1 MDTARHAIS
10 TFFKDTM
17 NPMVRHH
24 LDSFNDF
31 LDTKIPRYIQAS
43 NPLQLLLDDDRSI
56 HIYIG
61 GKDGTKLK
69 YKVPQNEDGTALLPH
84 MCRLENK
91 TYKYDFY
98 GDVVIE
104 YNFPNEP
111 SVTKTFE
118 DIFLGSIPLM
128 LKSSLCYLR
137 PMNSEELYDANE
149 CKFELG
155 GYFVVDGQE
164 RVLLTQE
171 ALGANMFYAKRR
183 KVFKAEKAVRSLTEA
198 DTQTKLE
205 SASKGEDYE
214 YVAGIN
220 SMSEDGT
227 KGPYSHIVLLGPKNA
242 SPNDPNDLAK
252 IQDFSVFSTQRL
264 ITTKL
269 PGFIQSI
276 PLISIFYALG
286 ITSDKDL
293 YDTILYGVPEKQRS
307 MYDGLFLSMVLS
319 HEKFL
324 SQTMEKEEDKDI
336 DANLL
341 VLRKQTRTRSLASIY
356 LNLYTNLFP
365 HCEIQENE
373 SISTFYR
380 RKAYLLGHMT
390 RLVMDIDLGIK
401 ESSDRDHFR
410 FKRLSASGELCFQ
423 EFIRIYMD
431 VTKNMKV
438 MLDSRIEFEKEIYK
452 GKKITELVQEDT
464 LRTKYWK
471 SREFIERFT
480 KSFKGKW
487 GDQDGVSQIL
497 SRYSYVGTIA
507 HLRRVN
513 LNMDKDSKQTEPRR
527 IHSSSWGLL
536 CPIDNPDGGSI
547 GMIKS
552 MTLLSTISTQSQSQ
566 LLKQYIFEQKN
577 ILKLGLINPSLWN
590 NSWTKVFLNSDLIC
604 VVKED
609 TESFHYNLIQQ
620 RRLGKLNKFVS
631 LCWNRMDNEY
641 LIFCDAGRISRPIY
655 QEGTKQ
661 ETIKSLK
668 SWNQILDKHMDYIDA
683 QESECL
689 KISMEPFHPTEPSEI
704 HGTAIFSASAS
715 INPFSEHNQAP
726 RNMFSCQQVKQAC
739 SWYNTAFNKRFDTIS
754 THLHSPQK
762 PLSQTWTLPYILG
775 GNGCMPY
782 GENVIVAVGIFTGY
796 NQEDSILLN
805 DNALKRGLFQ
815 TSYYHSYEIEEESLS
830 SNFNQGTIEVL
841 SSTLICN
848 PATNSKYREIVNR
861 KKDKDYSLLDPD
873 GVIKVGSK
881 VGPDTILVGIVT
893 PITNS
898 AGQVINFIDK
908 STLPKRGQHGIIDGI
923 YRYTTKEGLQGVK
936 IRISE
941 SRSPVLGDKFSARHG
956 QKGTCGLRIKE
967 EDMPY
972 TSSGLRPDLIV
983 NPHAFPSRMTIGQ
996 FLESMSNKIGVSLG
1010 TFIDGNAFST
1020 QGRIMD
1026 TKEILTQLGYHP
1038 YGNEI
1043 MYNGM
1048 NGEMIESEMFMGPTY
1063 YLRLKHMVEDKIN
1076 YRSTGP
1082 VTAMTHQPLEGRS
1095 KDGGLR
1101 IGEMERDSLL
1111 SHGMSNFLTES
1122 MMKRSDEHN
1131 FLFQPNSGLLD
1142 ANDTNEKTTTLN
1154 MPYSMGLFVHE
1165 IESMH
1170 IQVKLNGTE

>member
-1 MDTARHAIS
+1 MDVARHVLG
-10 TFFKDTM
+10 TFLKDTF
-17 NPMVRHH
+17 NPMTRHH

-31 LDTKIPRYIQAS
+31 LDTKLPRFIQAS
-43 NPLQLLLDDDRSI
+43 NPIKLLLDDDRNI
-56 HIYIG
+56 NIYIG
-61 GKDGTKLK
+61 GKDGTKLR
-69 YKVPQNEDGTALLPH
+69 YKVPLSEDSMAHLPH

-91 TYKYDFY
+91 TYKFDFY
-98 GDVVIE
+98 GDIVIE
-104 YNFPNEP
+104 YNFPNDP

-128 LKSSLCYLR
+128 TKSSLCYLR
-137 PMNSEELYDANE
+137 PMNSEELYDAGE

-155 GYFVVDGQE
+155 GYFIVDGQE

-171 ALGANMFYAKRR
+171 ALGANMFYAKKR
-183 KVFKAEKAVRSLTEA
+183 KVFKAEKVVRSLVEA
-198 DTQTKLE
+198 DTETKLD
-205 SASKGEDYE
+205 SSSKGEDYE
-214 YVAGIN
+214 YIAGIN

-227 KGPYSHIVLLGPKNA
+227 KGPYSHIVLLGPKNS
-242 SPNDPNDLAK
+242 SPNDPKDLAK

-264 ITTKL
+264 FTAKL
-269 PGFIQSI
+269 PGFIQAV
-276 PLISIFYALG
+276 PLLSIFYALG

-293 YDTILYGVPEKQRS
+293 YDIILYGIPDKQRTI
-307 MYDGLFLSMVLS
+307 YDGLFLSMILS

-324 SQTMEKEEDKDI
+324 SQVMEKEEDKEI
-336 DANLL
+336 DPNLL
-341 VLRKQTRTRSLASIY
+341 VLRKLTRTRSLASIY
-356 LNLYTNLFP
+356 LNLYTNMFP
-365 HCEIQENE
+365 HCELQENE

-380 RKAYLLGHMT
+380 RKSYLLGHMV
-390 RLVMDIDLGIK
+390 RLIMDIDLGLK

-438 MLDSRIEFEKEIYK
+438 MLDSRIEFEKELYK

-464 LRTKYWK
+464 LRTRYWN

-487 GDQDGVSQIL
+487 GDQDGVCQVL

-513 LNMDKDSKQTEPRR
+513 LNMDKETKQTEPRR

-536 CPIDNPDGGSI
+536 CPVDNPDGGNI

-552 MTLLSTISTQSQSQ
+552 LTLLSTISTQSESSII
-566 LLKQYIFEQKN
+566 KKYIFDQKN
-577 ILKLGLINPSLWN
+577 ILKLGFINPGLWN
-590 NSWTKVFLNSDLIC
+590 NLWTKVFLNSDLIC

-609 TESFHYNLIQQ
+609 TESFHYNLLKQ
-620 RRLGKLNKFVS
+620 RREGKLNKFVS
-631 LCWNRMDNEY
+631 LCWNRLDNEY
-641 LIFCDAGRISRPIY
+641 FIFCDSGRPCRPIY
-655 QEGTKQ
+655 QEGLKQ
-661 ETIKSLK
+661 ELVKSLK
-668 SWNQILDKHMDYIDA
+668 SWPNMLENMDYIDA

-689 KISMEPFHPTEPSEI
+689 KISMESFHPTQLSEI

-715 INPFSEHNQAP
+715 INPFTEHNQGP

-762 PLSQTWTLPYILG
+762 PLSQTWTTPYILG

-782 GENVIVAVGIFTGY
+782 GENVIVAIGTFTGY

-805 DNALKRGLFQ
+805 DNSLKRGLFQ
-815 TSYYHSYEIEEESLS
+815 TSYYHSYDIQEESLS
-830 SNFNQGTIEVL
+830 SNFNKGIIEVSL
-841 SSTLICN
+841 STIICN
-848 PATNSKYREIVNR
+848 PATNSKYRENVIR
-861 KKDKDYSLLDPD
+861 KKDKDYSLLDAD

-881 VGPDTILVGIVT
+881 VTPDTVLVGIVT
-893 PITNS
+893 PVTNS
-898 AGQVINFIDK
+898 VGQVINFIDK
-908 STLPKRGQHGIIDGI
+908 SSLPKRGQHGIIDGI

-956 QKGTCGLRIKE
+956 QKGTCGLRISE
-967 EDMPY
+967 QDMPY
-972 TSSGLRPDLIV
+972 TASGLRPDLVV

-996 FLESMSNKIGVSLG
+996 FLESMSNKIGISLG

-1048 NGEMIESEMFMGPTY
+1048 NGEMIESEIFMGPTY

-1082 VTAMTHQPLEGRS
+1082 VTAMTHQPLEGRAQ
-1095 KDGGLR
+1095 DGGLR

-1111 SHGMSNFLTES
+1111 GHGLMNFLTES

-1131 FLFQPNSGLLD
+1131 FLFQPESGLLD
-1142 ANDTNEKTTTLN
+1142 ASDNNEKTTTLN
-1154 MPYSMGLFVHE
+1154 MPYSMGLFLHE

-1170 IQVKLNGTE
+1170 VQVKLSSDSS